1 MPQVD
6 HKASF
11 LTASTSESAAPE
23 ARLPRRFFAFDRLT
37 QPKLWLSLKLQR
49 EVPYAF
55 SNRLSRRRHG
65 YRRRRA
71 ATKKKGRSAYTKEQ
85 QKKFYEYALKVCR
98 KEYGTSL
105 HYVKVD
111 YSTSPPRLWCYHY

>member
-1 MPQVD
+1 MR
-6 HKASF
+6 F
-11 LTASTSESAAPE
+11 LTVCLAAAMVIAGAGLE
-23 ARLPRRFFAFDRLT
+23 A
-37 QPKLWLSLKLQR
+37 
-49 EVPYAF
+49 E
-55 SNRLSRRRHG
+55 
-65 YRRRRA
+65 A